1 MITAVQISEDLKAV
15 YYKTDDGVVHGEPL
29 TDENKDAWIE
39 LYCKLQNY

>member
-15 YYKTDDGVVHGEPL
+15 YWKDDKGVVHGEPL
-29 TDENKDAWIE
+29 TDENRSEWID